1 MRSKLFYWLK
11 TYLGFSRKE
20 SHGFLLLLPFLGIL
34 VIVPTIIRQ
43 IKTSNSQD
51 FHKKFMNQI
60 DSMEKAGLV
69 LVNSPGPVFNPKDT
83 VKKSS
88 VDKQL
93 ENIQRISFSEADSI
107 VLQIVPGIGPGS
119 AGRIIKYREDLG
131 GFHSTNQL
139 SEVYGMKPET
149 IELMWEFFEFSPL
162 IFRKI
167 KLNQS
172 TIEEISSHPYVTYGE
187 AKVIVAYRNQHGG
200 FQSIDDLLKIRIFK
214 EEWIRKLA
222 PYLDLG

>member
-51 FHKKFMNQI
+51 FHNRFMNQI
-60 DSMEKAGLV
+60 DSMENAGLV
-69 LVNSPGPVFNPKDT
+69 LVKSPGPVFNPQDT

-149 IELMWEFFEFSPL
+149 IELIWEFFEFNPL

-214 EEWIRKLA
+214 VEWVKKLA

>member
-1 MRSKLFYWLK
+1 MRSNLFYWLK
-11 TYLGFSRKE
+11 SHLGFSRKE
-20 SHGFLLLLPFLGIL
+20 SSGFLLLLPFLGLL
-34 VIVPTIIRQ
+34 VIVPIILRQ
-43 IKTSNSQD
+43 IKAAKSQD
-51 FHKKFMNQI
+51 FHEKYIFQL
-60 DSMEKAGLV
+60 DSMEKAGLF
-69 LVNSPGPVFNPKDT
+69 LVTSPGPLFNPQDT

-88 VDKQL
+88 IEKQL

-119 AGRIIKYREDLG
+119 AGRIIKYRENLG
-131 GFHSTNQL
+131 GFHSIQQL

-149 IELMWEFFEFSPL
+149 IDLMWEFFEFNPL
-162 IFRKI
+162 IFRRI

-200 FQSIDDLLKIRIFK
+200 FESVDDLLKIKIFK
-214 EEWIRKLA
+214 EEWVRKLA

>member
-43 IKTSNSQD
+43 IKTSNAQD
-51 FHKKFMNQI
+51 FHQGYMNQI

-69 LVNSPGPVFNPKDT
+69 LVKSPGPVFNPQDT

-149 IELMWEFFEFSPL
+149 IELLWEFFEFSPL

-172 TIEEISSHPYVTYGE
+172 TIEEISSHPYISYGE